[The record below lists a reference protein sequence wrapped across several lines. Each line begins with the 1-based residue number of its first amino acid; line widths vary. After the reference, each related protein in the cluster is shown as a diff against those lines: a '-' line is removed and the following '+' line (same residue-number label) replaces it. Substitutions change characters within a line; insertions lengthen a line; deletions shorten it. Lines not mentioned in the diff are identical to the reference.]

1 MTTYPMTEP
10 HPLIKPLLAMTV
22 SLPGSVE
29 VADGE
34 VHVRLGAAFRLTFPR
49 GSVGRAEIVPTPKR
63 LSWRGW
69 GGGIGAHGYAG
80 RWLVNTSMRGLVEID
95 LTVPARARLLGVP
108 VKVTT
113 LCVSMAV
120 PDELVEE
127 LSA

>member
-10 HPLIKPLLAMTV
+10 HPLITPLLAMTA

-34 VHVRLGAAFRLTFPR
+34 VRVRLGAAFRVTFPR
-49 GSVGRAEIVPTPKR
+49 ASVGRAEVKPAPKR

-69 GGGIGAHGYAG
+69 GLGIGAHGYAG

-108 VKVTT
+108 VKVRS